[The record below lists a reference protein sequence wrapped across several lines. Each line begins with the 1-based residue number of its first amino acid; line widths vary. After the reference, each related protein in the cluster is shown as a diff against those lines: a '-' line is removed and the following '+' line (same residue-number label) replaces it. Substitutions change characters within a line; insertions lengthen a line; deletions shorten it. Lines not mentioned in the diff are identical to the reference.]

1 MPLVVVR
8 ILLQFHAH
16 QIPTPLA
23 ALSRQALLGLVHA
36 RELRLHGLLRVE
48 GRLVCV
54 PDQVVLRQD
63 GVRLHPPR
71 VGRIVPSPEPDRQE
85 RHRRPQQHD
94 ADVAMHQG
102 RRQHEHEGRDVDPHG
117 ANEQIREVALRKFW
131 PAEDELEELALVEQ
145 QHEVQLLLPRGQ
157 RDRRVPCHIRHVEHL
172 HCANV
177 QQHLDDLHPA
187 LLRRPMH
194 GGHAVV
200 VAVHDA
206 GGPRQEPLHSPR
218 VAPVARPVERRP
230 TQVVLLAARSHPIAI
245 ARRQQHVV
253 AARDHLQRGQ
263 IRGLG
268 SQVHGRLPD
277 GIGQVRARASLEEP
291 RHQGVELEPS
301 SPMQGRVSLG
311 VLAIHI
317 ETTAQQVAHRRHVL
331 REGRLHHGCIGVP
344 SLALGGR
351 RGGRQLHVN
360 VGARLQEGRHG
371 ECSHVLAGASRR
383 DGGAIERA
391 RGRGPP

>member
-23 ALSRQALLGLVHA
+23 APSRQALLGLVHA

-71 VGRIVPSPEPDRQE
+71 VGRIVPSPEPDGHE
-85 RHRRPQQHD
+85 RHRRPQKHD

-102 RRQHEHEGRDVDPHG
+102 RHQHEHEGRDVDPHG
-117 ANEQIREVALRKFW
+117 ANEEIREVALRKFW
-131 PAEDELEELALVEQ
+131 PADDELEELALVEQ

-157 RDRRVPCHIRHVEHL
+157 CDRRVPCHIRHVEHL

-187 LLRRPMH
+187 LFRRPMH

-230 TQVVLLAARSHPIAI
+230 TQVVLLLHADAPYVHPLHHLPVVTL
-245 ARRQQHVV
+245 RQQ
-253 AARDHLQRGQ
+253 
-263 IRGLG
+263 
-268 SQVHGRLPD
+268 
-277 GIGQVRARASLEEP
+277 
-291 RHQGVELEPS
+291 
-301 SPMQGRVSLG
+301 
-311 VLAIHI
+311 
-317 ETTAQQVAHRRHVL
+317 
-331 REGRLHHGCIGVP
+331 
-344 SLALGGR
+344 
-351 RGGRQLHVN
+351 
-360 VGARLQEGRHG
+360 
-371 ECSHVLAGASRR
+371 
-383 DGGAIERA
+383 
-391 RGRGPP
+391 